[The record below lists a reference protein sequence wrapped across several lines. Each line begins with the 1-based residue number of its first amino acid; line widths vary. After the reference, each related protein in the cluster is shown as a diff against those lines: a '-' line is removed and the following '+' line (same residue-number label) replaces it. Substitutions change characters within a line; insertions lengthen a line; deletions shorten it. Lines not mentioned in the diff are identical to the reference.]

1 MGAYLSLFLTLTLT
15 IFTGYLWYR
24 FMIGVYMNGRIL
36 DLYRRLSGSYKAFF
50 VPFDHE
56 VSLKYLQW
64 VLTRAKKRDN
74 VIFSE
79 TRKIRDKYGKEK
91 PVNFI

>member
-1 MGAYLSLFLTLTLT
+1 
-15 IFTGYLWYR
+15 
-24 FMIGVYMNGRIL
+24 MNGRIL
-36 DLYRRLSGSYKAFF
+36 DLYRRLSGSYKSFF